1 MNSKKSEN
9 EVSKGDM
16 WNGFE
21 APVISEVQKPSDSFP
36 TSGYGYGTYDGTMW
50 VNEKG
55 ADNTNTQT
63 HPRTLTSPGIDGSH
77 TIYPNLAYKRSDP
90 YSLNNGYEADPYSLN
105 NAYEEPLNVN
115 SLTDDEKDAYMK
127 DLARNMEPVPEQP
140 GDSLA

>member
-21 APVISEVQKPSDSFP
+21 APVTSEVQKPSDSFP

-50 VNEKG
+50 VKEDG

-63 HPRTLTSPGIDGSH
+63 HPRTLTNPGIDGSH
-77 TIYPNLAYKRSDP
+77 TIYPNLAYKRS
-90 YSLNNGYEADPYSLN
+90 DPYSLN

>member
-1 MNSKKSEN
+1 
-9 EVSKGDM
+9 
-16 WNGFE
+16 
-21 APVISEVQKPSDSFP
+21 
-36 TSGYGYGTYDGTMW
+36 MW
-50 VNEKG
+50 VKEDG

-63 HPRTLTSPGIDGSH
+63 HPRTLTNPGIDGSH

-90 YSLNNGYEADPYSLN
+90 YSLNTGYEADPYSLN